1 VRDFLRALF
10 PVLAD
15 KTTNK
20 HPADAERVASS
31 DQGRAK
37 SRKTVFADTSCAS
50 NWMLRLRSRGLQGL
64 GAAEASSLRLHRL
77 RDARR
82 PDPACRQ
89 GVADHSARGAGFP
102 MPKETSSVRL
112 NHVTLD
118 RLGMIAR
125 AAGALAGSAHG
136 QRLREVAQR
145 AGCGRTGEPANRQ
158 SQIWMP
164 ARCLWERRLAATEQ
178 CCGHRARC
186 ASPDPVGAA
195 LPPCS
200 WPWY

>member
-1 VRDFLRALF
+1 LGSVDGMDVRDFLRALF
-10 PVLAD
+10 PVLAE

-82 PDPACRQ
+82 ADPACRE
-89 GVADHSARGAGFP
+89 GVADHTATQAGFA
-102 MPKETSSVRL
+102 MPKGTGSVRL
-112 NHVTLD
+112 DHVLFD
-118 RLGMIAR
+118 RLGRIAR
-125 AAGALAGSAHG
+125 AAGRSWGVLLASGFGKYRSG
-136 QRLREVAQR
+136 RVA
-145 AGCGRTGEPANRQ
+145 GERANRQ
-158 SQIWMP
+158 SQIWGP
-164 ARCLWERRLAATEQ
+164 ARCLWERRLAATE
-178 CCGHRARC
+178 
-186 ASPDPVGAA
+186 
-195 LPPCS
+195 
-200 WPWY
+200 